1 MKAFY
6 TILYATL
13 NPVIRE
19 QIGVG
24 LMLTGENNVFFA
36 YSQTKLSHVNAFL
49 PKHANQLLKDALK
62 NIRFT
67 VERTRKQKELGGL
80 DLNEKGL
87 KERIFTEQYID
98 YLSRY
103 NKNLLSFS
111 SPVQID
117 IKPDED
123 NFKVLFEKFIYK
135 EPSFGKSLK
144 KSIYINVEEKLYPR
158 IKGKVNL
165 DTDLTIQDIDTLA
178 IPVQVNFI
186 GKNEQPVAGKT
197 IDFQTGNYYLEAN
210 FGHFISLIKAFDD
223 KNKKGKYYIIGDEPA
238 KKYEKQHNLWKH
250 IRGLHYMD
258 LVPSNETD
266 QIAEYIENHHVQPYL
281 L

>member
-19 QIGVG
+19 QISVG
-24 LMLTGENNVFFA
+24 LMLTGENEVFFD
-36 YSQTKLSHVNAFL
+36 YSQKKLSHLNAFM

-62 NIRFT
+62 NIRHT
-67 VERTRKQKELGGL
+67 VDKTKEQQELDGL
-80 DLNEKGL
+80 DLDIKGL
-87 KERIFTEQYID
+87 KERVFTEQYID

-117 IKPDED
+117 IKPDEE
-123 NFKVLFEKFIYK
+123 NFKVLFEKYIYK
-135 EPSFGKSLK
+135 EPSSVKYLI
-144 KSIYINVEEKLYPR
+144 KSIHTNVEEKLYPR

-165 DTDLTIQDIDTLA
+165 DADLGIQDIETLA
-178 IPVQVNFI
+178 IPVRVNFI

-197 IDFQTGNYYLEAN
+197 IDFQSGNYHLEAN

-223 KNKKGKYYIIGDEPA
+223 KKEKGKYYVIGDEPE

-250 IRGLHYMD
+250 IQGLHYMD

-266 QIAEYIENHHVQPYL
+266 RIAEYIEKHHVQPYL